1 MKMDAQTI
9 EKIEF
14 INHQYDVLIN
24 ADALLIV
31 TEWKEFKS
39 PDFNLIRQNLKSPVI
54 FDGRNLF
61 EPTSIEERNFEY
73 YGVGRLNDR
82 AHEIYASQR
91 QSTAF

>member
-1 MKMDAQTI
+1 MKIDAQTI

-91 QSTAF
+91 QSTAL

>member
-1 MKMDAQTI
+1 MKIDAQTI

-82 AHEIYASQR
+82 AHEIYSSQR
-91 QSTAF
+91 QSPAS

>member
-1 MKMDAQTI
+1 MDAQTI

-91 QSTAF
+91 QSTAL